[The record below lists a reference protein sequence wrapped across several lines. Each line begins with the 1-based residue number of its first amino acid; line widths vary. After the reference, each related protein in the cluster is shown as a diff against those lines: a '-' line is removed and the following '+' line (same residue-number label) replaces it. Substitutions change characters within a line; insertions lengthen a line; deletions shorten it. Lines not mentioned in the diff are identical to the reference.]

1 MFEVKIRGWNEEE
14 RICAR
19 VSSLMNLAP
28 TFSSLFA
35 IRSRAR
41 METRVESRLLRLES
55 LSLSL
60 HLSLQICARRK
71 EEQLYTRE
79 KLWFWSMVE
88 SSLFG
93 ERNSTDNTLFR
104 VVTTTHRWDEIE
116 RETRFH
122 GNFNDF
128 VMRIDWTWA
137 KNKRD
142 NYPRGK
148 RGWIT
153 DICISTFRY
162 PTPERT
168 YLILSQ
174 LDTRQFASLDLR
186 RTRDLVSL
194 LSPVNYTSIEH
205 RQRNRAAMHTP
216 RRIWSRATLVRITY
230 QFWISR
236 NHCPVPLIQHW
247 IICVCPKIGTS
258 VVISLVFFIRSS
270 NRFFDTRLIWFD
282 RRPLF
287 ESNILFFCK
296 RTKWWGEM
304 TN

>member
-1 MFEVKIRGWNEEE
+1 
-14 RICAR
+14 
-19 VSSLMNLAP
+19 
-28 TFSSLFA
+28 
-35 IRSRAR
+35 
-41 METRVESRLLRLES
+41 
-55 LSLSL
+55 
-60 HLSLQICARRK
+60 
-71 EEQLYTRE
+71 
-79 KLWFWSMVE
+79 
-88 SSLFG
+88 
-93 ERNSTDNTLFR
+93 
-104 VVTTTHRWDEIE
+104 
-116 RETRFH
+116 
-122 GNFNDF
+122 
-128 VMRIDWTWA
+128 MRIDWTWA

-162 PTPERT
+162 PAPERT

-258 VVISLVFFIRSS
+258 VVISLLFFIRSS

-287 ESNILFFCK
+287 ELNILFFCK

-304 TN
+304 TNWTKFTEFTIYVDTDFGSLLTKQNLKNFEFYIYIYIVDANDKSSIESFSRTFEKWENWLKTKKILRNFAARIRWSKCGR